1 MTEIIL
7 PKPFDGNEHGS
18 FLWQEG
24 DPAALLLHGFPGT
37 PAEMRPLGT
46 VLRDA
51 GWTVQGLML
60 PGLGADFASLEE
72 RKFHDWSDA
81 ATDAMVELKRQH
93 SVVILVG
100 YSMGGALALHTA
112 AEQRPTGLVLL
123 APFWTLGEGIFRLLW
138 PGIKLLCRRV
148 KPLKRADFSAIE
160 IRSAVQRMF
169 AGIDLDDPRIQQAL
183 RQITISLGPIE
194 QVRKLG
200 YRAFSRVPI
209 LTVPTLV
216 IQGTRDRV
224 VPPARTKLL
233 ASRFANPPD
242 YLEVSAGHDIVDP
255 GSGAW
260 GEVKVALQSFAQTI
274 KYQGDNPSG
283 SMSCQAS

>member
-1 MTEIIL
+1 MTGLNL
-7 PKPFDGNEHGS
+7 PKPFDGVEHSS
-18 FLWQEG
+18 FRWQEG
-24 DPAALLLHGFPGT
+24 DHAALLLHGFPGT

-51 GWTVQGLML
+51 GWTVHGLML

-72 RKFHDWSDA
+72 RKFQDWSDA
-81 ATDAMVELKRQH
+81 ATHAMVELKRQH

-112 AEQRPTGLVLL
+112 AEQRPAGLVLM
-123 APFWTLGEGIFRLLW
+123 APFWTLGEGSFRLLW
-138 PGIKLLCRRV
+138 PVIKLLFRRV

-160 IRSAVQRMF
+160 VRSGLQRMF
-169 AGIDLDDPRIQQAL
+169 AGIDLDDPKTLQAL

-194 QVRKLG
+194 QLRKLG
-200 YRAFSRVPI
+200 NRAISRASI

-233 ASRFANPPD
+233 VSRFANPPE
-242 YLEVSAGHDIVDP
+242 YLEVRAGHDIIDP

-260 GEVKVALQSFAQTI
+260 GEVKAGLQSFAQTI
-274 KYQGDNPSG
+274 QDQGENPSG
-283 SMSCQAS
+283 L